1 MGFITNDRS
10 VEWAIQALDWCV
22 RRHRIISSN
31 VVNRDTPGYRAT
43 DVDFKKVME
52 QIDSQAEQVIRKTNP
67 VHLPGLSGGASRV
80 LTVKDAPEG
89 LDGNSVN
96 LSEEMARLVENNF
109 MYQALLKHVNRKLQG
124 LKIAIR
130 GG

>member
-1 MGFITNDRS
+1 MGIITNDRS

-22 RRHRIISSN
+22 RRHRVISSN
-31 VVNRDTPGYRAT
+31 IVNRDTPGYRAG

-52 QIDSQAEQVIRKTNP
+52 QIDSQAEQALRKTDP
-67 VHLPGLSGGASRV
+67 LHMPGLSGGASRV
-80 LTVKDAPEG
+80 LTVKDTPEG

-124 LKIAIR
+124 LKIAIQ

>member
-1 MGFITNDRS
+1 MGIVTNDRS
-10 VEWAIQALDWCV
+10 VEWAIRALDWCV
-22 RRHRIISSN
+22 RRHRVISSN
-31 VVNRDTPGYRAT
+31 IVNRDTPGYRAT

-52 QIDSQAEQVIRKTNP
+52 QIDSQPEQALRKTDP
-67 VHLPGLSGGASRV
+67 LHLPGLSGGASRV
-80 LTVKDAPEG
+80 FTVKDAPEG

-124 LKIAIR
+124 LKIAIQ